1 MCQMCQGISF
11 HSVALKWEK
20 DSLYNSRSE
29 LLTKKIPEADALEM
43 KWNDFIFH
51 IEVIQHVYLVVTVYT
66 WEEDPRKLL
75 QSSLPFKNTSS

>member
-1 MCQMCQGISF
+1 MCQGISF

-29 LLTKKIPEADALEM
+29 LLTQKIPEADALEM

-66 WEEDPRKLL
+66 WEED
-75 QSSLPFKNTSS
+75 